1 MIQTTSRVIIDR
13 PPEAIFAFVVDGFLD
28 NYPRWSPEVKTLRP
42 LSEGPLAPGWKAR
55 QVRVDQGR
63 RTATDFVVTELQ
75 RPQKVAFR
83 GVTDPYG
90 IEFRLDPQSDIRTEL
105 IFSFELGQLG
115 MAFRP
120 FEKLIRHAV
129 QGGVER
135 VTRNLK
141 TLVERETRPAND

>member
-1 MIQTTSRVIIDR
+1 MIQTTSRVSIDR
-13 PPEAIFAFVVDGFLD
+13 PLEAIFAFVVDGFLD
-28 NYPRWSPEVKTLRP
+28 NYPRRSPEVKTLRP

-90 IEFRLDPQSDIRTEL
+90 IEFRLDPQSD
-105 IFSFELGQLG
+105 
-115 MAFRP
+115 
-120 FEKLIRHAV
+120 
-129 QGGVER
+129 
-135 VTRNLK
+135 
-141 TLVERETRPAND
+141 TRPS